1 MFVGCR
7 LQQNNVYLVRVL
19 GVWYVVLGLLLAYK
33 YLVSVMDLIFV
44 LRDSVSC
51 VGGGFPVMTE
61 ESCRRK

>member
-7 LQQNNVYLVRVL
+7 VQQNNVCIVTVV
-19 GVWYVVLGLLLAYK
+19 GVWYVVLGLLSAYK
-33 YLVSVMDLIFV
+33 YLISVMDLIFV
-44 LRDSVSC
+44 LRDAASC